1 MRCDERDTLFFLP
14 AVSEDVFRR
23 LRKNGSVLLVPLAWT
38 FITAAHLDL
47 VTRETVLIAH
57 GVMTAVFVLFT
68 AASWSEM
75 RSGVLYA
82 WKLVLVIGT
91 GFTLAGVAGL
101 AASPTETNLVAVMVS
116 AWMLVPA
123 AAFVY
128 TARGVAVD
136 EAPVVYRV
144 SAALS
149 VAGWIVYFGG
159 PLLGIDAPAAVVGL
173 TLVNVGQTAGI
184 VNAGYQY

>member
-1 MRCDERDTLFFLP
+1 MRDTLFFLP
-14 AVSEDVFRR
+14 ALSGDVFRR

-38 FITAAHLDL
+38 FITAVHLDL

-57 GVMTAVFVLFT
+57 GVMTTVFVLFT

-82 WKLVLVIGT
+82 WKLVLVVGT

-101 AASPTETNLVAVMVS
+101 VASPMNTDLVAVMVS

-128 TARGVAVD
+128 TARHVD

-144 SAALS
+144 SAVLS
-149 VAGWIVYFGG
+149 VLGWVVYFGG
-159 PLLGIDAPAAVVGL
+159 PLVSLDSASALVGL